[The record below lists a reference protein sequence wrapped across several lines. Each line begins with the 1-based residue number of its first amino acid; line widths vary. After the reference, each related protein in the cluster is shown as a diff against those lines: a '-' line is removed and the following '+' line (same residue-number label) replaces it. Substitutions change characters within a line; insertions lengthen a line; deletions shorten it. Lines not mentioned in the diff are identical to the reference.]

1 MVFAG
6 VAGERDPR
14 RRWIAAALALV
25 ASGTLATAAPAA
37 LATTPAGEEA
47 LVLVRPAPGGGDV
60 ELDASRARLREA
72 AAAAGLELERAVP
85 QIGAASVDLPKT
97 QSVGELREELGSEPG
112 VVAVEPNLRLQPR
125 LMPADPA
132 YAAADP
138 NAPGADAYQWNLR
151 KSRFERAWERS
162 RGGRAEV
169 AIIDTGADGAHPDIG
184 SRIEASFDNDD
195 SPLQGGPEVDENG
208 HGSHVAG
215 MACGHAANRYGIAGA
230 GYRCDLLVYKSDLTI
245 ASISESVV
253 DATDRGVDVINM
265 SFGGEGSSRTLEKA
279 VDRAARKDVVMVAAA
294 SNEDTTDQ
302 GIPAA
307 YLQPPGTG
315 PDASAGKGLVVTAAE
330 YDGTRAWFEPGRGD
344 TISMAAYGAAG
355 PDHRGI
361 FSTFPKQVT
370 SLETLDCTL
379 IRCRGEF
386 QGDDRFAYLEGTS
399 MATPQVAGAAAL
411 IRHKRPDI
419 SAHRVIKL
427 LKLRARRDGGFSE
440 ELGWG
445 ILDASGALRAALK
458 KRNPNN

>member
-1 MVFAG
+1 MVLAG
-6 VAGERDPR
+6 VASDRNPR
-14 RRWIAAALALV
+14 GRWIAAALALV
-25 ASGTLATAAPAA
+25 ASGSAATAAPAA
-37 LATTPAGEEA
+37 AATPSGEEA
-47 LVLVRPAPGGGDV
+47 IVLVRPAPGGADGD
-60 ELDASRARLREA
+60 LDASRARLREA
-72 AAAAGLELERAVP
+72 AATASLELERAVP
-85 QIGAASVDLPKT
+85 QIGAASVDLPRTK
-97 QSVGELREELGSEPG
+97 SVGELREELASEPG

-125 LMPADPA
+125 VMPADPA

-169 AIIDTGADGAHPDIG
+169 AVIDTGADAAHPDLG
-184 SRIEASFDNDD
+184 SRIEASFDHDD

-215 MACGHAANRYGIAGA
+215 LACGHAANRYGIAGA
-230 GYRCDLLVYKSDLTI
+230 GYRCDLLVYKTDLTI

-279 VDRAARKDVVMVAAA
+279 IDRAARKDVVMVAAA

-330 YDGTRAWFEPGRGD
+330 YDGSRAWFDPGRGD

-361 FSTFPKQVT
+361 FSTFPEQVT

-440 ELGWG
+440 GLGWG
-445 ILDASGALRAALK
+445 ILDANRALRVAL
-458 KRNPNN
+458 RSRR